1 MKNSVFRLVAASIA
15 LMFAL
20 VTACATED
28 VKQSGQPSVDPQDDG
43 SASTSLPPQED
54 DGNASELLQGP
65 IANVNGCLC
74 YTTCSSNGRQWTRTY
89 FVTTAS
95 SPANCSTLAIGFCRA
110 KSSDYRYHNS
120 ACTH

>member
-1 MKNSVFRLVAASIA
+1 MKNSILRLPTVSVA
-15 LMFAL
+15 LLFVL

-28 VKQSGQPSVDPQDDG
+28 VEQSGQPSVDPQDEG
-43 SASTSLPPQED
+43 GASIPPSQQD
-54 DGNASELLQGP
+54 DSDKASELLQGP

-74 YTTCSSNGRQWTRTY
+74 YTTCSSNGRGWTRTY

-95 SPANCSTLAIGFCRA
+95 SPANCSTLAAGFCRA